1 LIFRFDEFE
10 LDPDVPELRRSG
22 ALVKADTL
30 VLRLLS
36 VLVRRAGQLITK
48 RELVSEVW
56 NDRAVSENVITV
68 SMSRLRRALAH
79 KKGERE
85 FVVNL
90 HGRGYRFVRPVSSVA
105 AEASR
110 WPTGPAAVSDGP
122 PFVGREPV
130 LRRMRALLQAASS
143 GHGAACVLIGEP
155 GIGKT
160 RSVEMLEREAVAS
173 GLLVGWGY
181 CRETGDTPPLWPF
194 AQLARDVLARFP
206 IGLLAAQLGAA
217 AAELSRLLPE
227 LGAPAQPPPA
237 NAPAK
242 LAYDLAGKHR
252 VFDAIT
258 RLFALA
264 AEQTPCVLVLDD
276 LHRADTASLELL
288 RYWID
293 ELPRRRVL
301 VLATMRKPLE
311 PKNPHLAEVLG
322 HRNCE
327 RIELGRL
334 ADSDVRA
341 YVAAL
346 LDDPDGTLGSAVS
359 TKSEGNPFF
368 MVELSRQL
376 RDAEHADPTL
386 LSVPAAALDLVRQRV
401 AGLDEEARG
410 VLSCAA
416 VIGRSFEL
424 PVLQAVTGREPSTL
438 MASLDR
444 ALASELLTA
453 ASDSRTGFV
462 FGHELLREALYDA
475 LPAGERRRLHLRVA
489 QALEQRASPVLPGD
503 LAYHFHAALPDGDLR
518 KTVQACSDAASAA
531 ALVFA
536 NGEVVRHL
544 RHALEALDLIEG
556 GSQRLRMS
564 LLLRQAM
571 FARADSASEFMRIV
585 AEVMRVAREQKSGVF
600 LAYAALLLDPHAG
613 FPPMLRSRQAL
624 EDALALLPAHDT
636 EMRAAMLARLATTAP
651 AAYDAQQ
658 SGSLTQ
664 RARELCDEGHSL
676 AGINAVYAAQLYLH
690 GGPAEPE
697 LASAVLRDYTH
708 LCEQNPSMLSVAP
721 VMLDVH
727 RAIVSLQRGEL
738 GSMSVALERCAARC
752 RELNHHEMTWHV
764 ERFLT
769 LRRINAGDFTAGAAA
784 LASLHRRADQERVR
798 GTDWFCAYDRAVILG
813 RPIELPEHALA
824 LDADDPPS
832 VWSMRVRALTA
843 AGLLEH
849 ARAALHRVA
858 AADLA
863 RLPCDR
869 DWLGT
874 LGALARAA
882 LALQDHAYMDAL
894 YALLSPYPEHFAA
907 HISFFCEGSVSQLLG
922 MLAVALDR
930 RAAAVVHFEAAIACS
945 DAAGLTLCAAEARL
959 ELAGCLSD
967 DVSTNGLRRRE
978 TLEREARS
986 VSARFGASRRR

>member
-22 ALVKADTL
+22 TLVKADTL
-30 VLRLLS
+30 VLRLLT
-36 VLVRRAGQLITK
+36 VLVARAGQLITK

-90 HGRGYRFVRPVSSVA
+90 HGRGYRFVRPVSSGAPSA
-105 AEASR
+105 AQ
-110 WPTGPAAVSDGP
+110 WPAGPAAISDGP
-122 PFVGREPV
+122 PFVGREPL
-130 LRRMRALLQAASS
+130 LRRMRSLLQAASA
-143 GHGAACVLIGEP
+143 GHGSACVLIGEP

-160 RSVEMLEREAVAS
+160 RSVEMLEREALANGV
-173 GLLVGWGY
+173 LVGWGY

-206 IGLLAAQLGAA
+206 IALLGEQLGAA

-227 LGAPAQPPPA
+227 LGAVQPPELTKT
-237 NAPAK
+237 PAK
-242 LAYDLAGKHR
+242 LAYDRAGKHR
-252 VFDAIT
+252 IFDAIT

-264 AEQTPCVLVLDD
+264 SEHTACMLVLDD
-276 LHRADTASLELL
+276 LHRADSASLELL

-311 PKNPHLAEVLG
+311 PKNPYLSEVLG

-327 RIELGRL
+327 RIELGPL
-334 ADSDVRA
+334 HESDVRT

-346 LDDPDGTLGSAVS
+346 LDDPDGALGGAVS
-359 TKSEGNPFF
+359 SKSEGNPFF
-368 MVELSRQL
+368 MVELARQL
-376 RDAEHADPTL
+376 RDAERADPRL

-424 PVLQAVTGREPSTL
+424 PVLQAVTGRDASVL
-438 MASLDR
+438 MASVDR
-444 ALASELLTA
+444 ALASELLRA
-453 ASDSRTGFV
+453 ASDSQTGFV
-462 FGHELLREALYDA
+462 FAHELLREALYDA
-475 LPAGERRRLHLRVA
+475 LAPAERRGLHLRVA
-489 QALEQRASPVLPGD
+489 QALEQRASALLPGD
-503 LAYHFHAALPDGDLR
+503 LAYHYHAALPEGDLR
-518 KTVQACSDAASAA
+518 KTVQACSDAAGAA

-536 NGEVVRHL
+536 NREVVRHL
-544 RHALEALDLIEG
+544 RHALEALDMIEG
-556 GSQRLRMS
+556 GSPRMRMA

-571 FARADSASEFMRIV
+571 FARADSASEFMRSV

-624 EDALALLPAHDT
+624 EDALSLLPTHDT
-636 EMRAAMLARLATTAP
+636 ELRAAVLARLATTAP
-651 AAYDAQQ
+651 AAYDAKQ
-658 SGSLTQ
+658 SGLLAA
-664 RARELCDEGHSL
+664 RARELCVDSPAL
-676 AGINAVYAAQLYLH
+676 VGINAVYGAQLYLL
-690 GGPAEPE
+690 GGPAQPE
-697 LASAVLRDYTH
+697 QASALLREHTR
-708 LCEQNPSMLSVAP
+708 LCEQNPSILSVAP
-721 VMLDVH
+721 LLLDVH
-727 RAIVSLQRGEL
+727 RAIVALQHGEL
-738 GSMSVALERCAARC
+738 ASMAVALERCAARC

-764 ERFLT
+764 ERFVT
-769 LRRINAGDFTAGAAA
+769 VARINAGDLPAGAAA

-863 RLPCDR
+863 ALPCDR
-869 DWLGT
+869 DYLGT
-874 LGALARAA
+874 LGALTRAA
-882 LALQDHAYMDAL
+882 LALRDQAYMEAL
-894 YALLSPYPEHFAA
+894 YALLSPYPQLFAA

-922 MLAVALDR
+922 MLAAALGQPS
-930 RAAAVVHFEAAIACS
+930 AAIVHFEAAIANS
-945 DAAGLTLCAAEARL
+945 DAAGLAHCAAEARL
-959 ELAGCLSD
+959 ELAACFRDDLSTD
-967 DVSTNGLRRRE
+967 GMRRRE

-986 VSARFGASRRR
+986 ASARSSSARRR